1 MSDNIHNDKLIFK
14 YNYIPETLND
24 IPAQLYFC
32 KEFDWNIDFQEKTN
46 MAMLHLHSLEPIK
59 YLLLSYNKSKNIDL
73 LYKSIE
79 ILISWNTHS
88 HKKTNFYTWYTHC
101 VTERTLIIGTL
112 LTEMINNN
120 YKIDIILKIQNILK
134 M

>member
-1 MSDNIHNDKLIFK
+1 MNNTNYYRLLTMSVNLSSKELLKISDNIQNDKLIVK
-14 YNYIPETLND
+14 YNYIPESLND

-88 HKKTNFYTWYTHC
+88 HKKTIFY
-101 VTERTLIIGTL
+101 I
-112 LTEMINNN
+112 
-120 YKIDIILKIQNILK
+120 
-134 M
+134 